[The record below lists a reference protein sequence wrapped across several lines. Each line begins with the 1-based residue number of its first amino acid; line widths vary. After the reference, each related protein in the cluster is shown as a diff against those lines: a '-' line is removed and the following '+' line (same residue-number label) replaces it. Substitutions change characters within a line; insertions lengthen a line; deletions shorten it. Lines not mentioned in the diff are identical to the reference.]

1 MNNDNTNLNHHDPEI
16 DSLIK
21 ELDSLSA
28 MDQKLPDDGFE
39 QRIMDSISAT
49 IAPAPLV
56 FEKPAQ
62 PTTSTQPPQHGNSGW
77 KIQIAALFLV
87 AASVTA
93 LIWSST
99 QTSQLPAANAQPA
112 QQSLVSLE
120 EDFDALFD
128 LTDFGTD
135 IDTDLDQLDLLTDAM
150 HTELSMPSVLMELSE
165 SSFTEGSL

>member
-1 MNNDNTNLNHHDPEI
+1 MNNDHSNLNHRDPEI
-16 DSLIK
+16 ESLIK

-28 MDQKLPDDGFE
+28 SDQSLPDEGFE
-39 QRIMDSISAT
+39 QRIMDSISTT

-56 FEKPAQ
+56 FEKPSQSAQ
-62 PTTSTQPPQHGNSGW
+62 DTQQMGSGW

-93 LIWSST
+93 LIWSSS
-99 QTSQLPAANAQPA
+99 QTTQLPSASPQPP

-120 EDFDALFD
+120 EDFDALIN
-128 LTDFGTD
+128 LTDFGAD
-135 IDTDLDQLDLLTDAM
+135 IDTSLDQLDLLTDAM